1 MAAVQE
7 PSHQDMDILEAV
19 HSIIARYPPL
29 TADRHRLR
37 IAVRDGVVLLAGHDR
52 TPITRLYLID
62 RVSELE
68 GVRGVNADDLYDD
81 ETIRLEVGRILP
93 DGVIANPTYGIVVLS
108 GKLPAGTTE
117 AAVAKRA
124 AAGPGVVQVVTHF
137 S

>member
-7 PSHQDMDILEAV
+7 PSLQDLDILEAI

-29 TADRHRLR
+29 TADRHRLQ

-62 RVSELE
+62 RVSELD
-68 GVRGVNADDLYDD
+68 GVRGINADGLYDD
-81 ETIRLEVGRILP
+81 ESIRLEIGRILP
-93 DGVIANPTYGIVVLS
+93 EGVIANVTYGIVVLS

-117 AAVAKRA
+117 AAVTKRA
-124 AAGPGVVQVVTHF
+124 GAVPGVVQVVTHF
-137 S
+137 L